1 MKYIVLLTTSHNPS
15 YRTRSFVKDLAGCLP
30 GIIRVHRGKK
40 TLLQLALE
48 ARRYGAKYV
57 MVVGE
62 RKGNPS
68 LIRIYQVK
76 AFLVR
81 TSLMDHIA
89 SIVISGVKL
98 SRELSI
104 SSKAYNIET
113 VGVDSTQCISN
124 TCFQLADLF
133 IKIFEVKL
141 DLIKPDLWIV
151 ISEKDH
157 TTISFKNRLGSIV
170 GPIIG
175 VRRVKII
182 GGKAKDSS

>member
-30 GIIRVHRGKK
+30 GVIRVHRGKK

-57 MVVGE
+57 VVIGE

-68 LIRIYQVK
+68 LIRIYHIK
-76 AFLVR
+76 LSLVR
-81 TSLMDHIA
+81 ASIMNHIA
-89 SIVISGVKL
+89 SIIIKGVKL
-98 SRELSI
+98 SRELSM
-104 SSKAYNIET
+104 SSKAYNIEC
-113 VGVDSTQCISN
+113 VGVDSTECVSD
-124 TCFQLADLF
+124 TCFELADLF
-133 IKIFEVKL
+133 LKIFEVKL

-151 ISEKDH
+151 ISEKKGY
-157 TTISFKNRLGSIV
+157 TIISFKNRLGSIV

-182 GGKAKDSS
+182 GREA